1 MPGEKQEQ
9 KKKRER
15 KKVAANAVWNLSFSG
30 FAGEKGRAEEDGI
43 SSSGGEY

>member
-1 MPGEKQEQ
+1 MPGEKEEQ
-9 KKKRER
+9 KKTER
-15 KKVAANAVWNLSFSG
+15 KKAAANAVWNLSFSG